1 MNTLLKDLGRFLL
14 KFCWI
19 IVICALLGGVLG
31 FVTKKP
37 AGEEKKYTYTSS
49 AKIMVDIQNLNE
61 SLGSGSAEVD
71 SEGKV
76 IFTENN
82 LAYSLLPTFK
92 ELLFSRASVVNR
104 VVEDYNAT
112 VQEKKDKIKA
122 DYVCTV
128 TSLNFPTGAL
138 SFDITVTT
146 EKEIKSKTILSLM
159 CKYGITKINE
169 YSDNVKVRLSNYDY
183 YQSSVKV
190 SGEKDALSAFKAK
203 IAEKDLEIFE
213 YIKSGLTND
222 EYVQRYDVK
231 NGYKF
236 KQDGDDLIVS
246 FESNYYACA
255 QLAISA
261 VIDDEFIG
269 NSITVDIDTFETTYQ
284 NIDDI
289 YTECK
294 TEKTEVK
301 AVNNTIILA
310 IFGAVGAVLVLTFI
324 FIMKNGYGEKSTDSE
339 ESKTDEKTEEKEEQK

>member
-1 MNTLLKDLGRFLL
+1 MNTLLKDLGRYLL

-49 AKIMVDIQNLNE
+49 AKIMVDIQNLNDT
-61 SLGSGSAEVD
+61 LGSGSAQVD
-71 SEGKV
+71 AEGKV
-76 IFTENN
+76 IFSEYN

-92 ELLFSRASVVNR
+92 EILFSRNSVVYR
-104 VVEDYNAT
+104 VVKDYNST
-112 VQEKKDKIKA
+112 VQDKKEKITA

-128 TSLNFPTGAL
+128 TSLNFPAGAL

-146 EKEIKSKTILSLM
+146 DKETKSKAILSLM
-159 CKYGITKINE
+159 CKYGISKINE

-190 SGEKDALSAFKAK
+190 SGEQDALSAFKTK
-203 IAEKDLEIFE
+203 IEQKDLEIFE
-213 YIKSGLTND
+213 YIKAGLSND

-236 KQDGDDLIVS
+236 EKDGDDLIIS
-246 FESNYYACA
+246 FESNYNTCA
-255 QLAISA
+255 ELAISA

-269 NSITVDIDTFETTYQ
+269 NGVTADIDTFETTYQ

-289 YTECK
+289 YTERK

-310 IFGAVGAVLVLTFI
+310 LFGAIGATLVLTFI
-324 FIMKNGYGEKSTDSE
+324 FIMKNGYGEKAVANE
-339 ESKTDEKTEEKEEQK
+339 ESKTEENTEEEQK